1 MASSSLMSKVV
12 SFVLF
17 LVLAGLCAAQSTDA
31 KGRTVLTIW
40 GLAIS
45 PQEKGQ
51 DAVVREFERRNPDI
65 KVRLLS
71 MGAGGMNPQKLLTAI
86 VGGVPPDAVL
96 QDRFTISDWAERG
109 AFQPLDDLI
118 ERDRGSDPETP
129 TPDQYYP
136 AVWQEAC
143 YKGKVYGIPT
153 AADNRVLY
161 YNRAIFKANAGK
173 LRAAGLD
180 PDRPPRTWSETLAY
194 SKVLTQFN
202 KDGSLK
208 VAGFMPNYGN
218 SWLYLY
224 AFQMDSEFISP
235 DGTKCTINN
244 PRTREALDFMVKGYD
259 ILGGMDNAKKFE
271 AGFRTN
277 ENDPF
282 VTGLV
287 AMQINGDW
295 NIKNYASWDPRM
307 DMGTAPAP
315 VPDDRY
321 NHRGLF
327 KDEKDTFI
335 TWAGGF
341 AWVMPRNAK
350 HREAAW
356 KWIKWVNSYEARMLN
371 AKGQSDY
378 EHSQGRRHIPRIEA
392 SIRATEDIVK
402 LYASGDSVF
411 EQALRTHVSMMPFAR
426 IRPPTFVAQT
436 LWDEHVRA
444 IEQACRRAETPE
456 QALADAQK
464 KVQQLI
470 TEHLQRHL
478 HPVLDLNLI
487 GLVGVVLVLLG
498 VAAFF
503 VFLKRVRLGRVAGQE
518 ARAGFLFIS
527 PFIIGM
533 LVFTLGPML
542 ASLVFSVAQ
551 YDVLNEARFVGLHN
565 YVDIFT
571 TDKDIVAKSFYNV
584 AYLAGIGIPLGL
596 VTGLAIALILNTG
609 VRGLRF
615 YRTAF
620 YLPSITPQ
628 VATVFLWMW
637 ILNSDPKRG
646 LFNGLWQAT
655 VSHWFMTPP
664 PGWLA
669 VEAWAKPSLIMMG
682 LWGAGSGM
690 ILWLAGLKGVPTTL
704 YEAAAIDGASG
715 KQQFFNI
722 TLPQLSPLIFFSSV
736 MGVIGV
742 LQTFD
747 SVFVITGGMN
757 NGPNDSLAMPVYHL
771 FQAAF
776 AQFRMGYASAFAWVL
791 FLIIVALTWFQFV
804 LSKKWVHY
812 EVEKR

>member
-1 MASSSLMSKVV
+1 MVK
-12 SFVLF
+12 F
-17 LVLAGLCAAQSTDA
+17 LSTLLIVFLATLGFAEDKDPQ
-31 KGRTVLTIW
+31 GRTLLTIW

-71 MGAGGMNPQKLLTAI
+71 MGAGGMSPQKLLTAI
-86 VGGVPPDAVL
+86 VGEVPPDAVF

-109 AFQPLDDLI
+109 AFQSLDDLI
-118 ERDRGSDPETP
+118 ERDKGKDPETP

-136 AVWQEAC
+136 AVWEEAR
-143 YKGKVYGIPT
+143 YGGKVYGIPT
-153 AADNRVLY
+153 AADNRILY
-161 YNRAIFKANAGK
+161 YNRAIFKRRAAD

-194 SKVLTQFN
+194 SKVLTEKN

-224 AFQMDSEFISP
+224 SFQMNGEFMSP
-235 DGTKCTINN
+235 DGTKCTMDN
-244 PRTREALDFMVKGYD
+244 PRTKEALEFMIRGYD
-259 ILGGMDNAKKFE
+259 ILGGMDDAKKFE
-271 AGFRTN
+271 AGFRGN

-282 VTGLV
+282 VTGQV

-295 NIKNYASWDPRM
+295 NIKNYSRWNPRL

-315 VPDDRY
+315 VPDDRFY
-321 NHRGLF
+321 HRGLF
-327 KDEKDTFI
+327 KNEKDTFI

-341 AWVMPRNAK
+341 AWVIPRGAR
-350 HREAAW
+350 HREEAW
-356 KWIKWVNSYEARMLN
+356 KWLKWVNSYEARMLN
-371 AKGQSDY
+371 AREQSAYDR
-378 EHSQGRRHIPRIEA
+378 SQGRRYIPRIEA
-392 SIRATEDIVK
+392 HIKATEAIIK
-402 LYASGDSVF
+402 EFAAGDSVF
-411 EQALRTHVSMMPFAR
+411 EEALRVHVSMMPFAH

-444 IEQACRRAETPE
+444 IEQATRHAETST
-456 QALADAQK
+456 QALQSGQK

-470 TEHLQRHL
+470 DEHLQRTKFAQ
-478 HPVLDLNLI
+478 VNLNTVAI
-487 GLVGVVLVLLG
+487 IGVVLVLAAILG
-498 VAAFF
+498 AFVA
-503 VFLKRVRLGRVAGQE
+503 LGRVKLGRVGGQE

-527 PFIIGM
+527 PFLIGF
-533 LVFTLGPML
+533 LIFTLGPML
-542 ASLVFSVAQ
+542 ASLVFSFTQ
-551 YDVLNEARFVGLHN
+551 YDVLNEARFVGLNN
-565 YVDIFT
+565 YNDIFHG
-571 TDKDIVAKSFYNV
+571 DWEMVKKCFYNV
-584 AYLAGIGIPLGL
+584 AYLAGIGIPLGII
-596 VTGLAIALILNTG
+596 TGLAIALILNTG

-620 YLPSITPQ
+620 YLPSITPA

-637 ILNSDPKRG
+637 ILNSNPDRG
-646 LFNGLWQAT
+646 ILNFIWQAT
-655 VSHWFMTPP
+655 VSKWFLTAP

-669 VEAWAKPSLIMMG
+669 VEGWAKPSLIMIG

-704 YEAAAIDGASG
+704 YEAASIDGATSR
-715 KQQFFNI
+715 QQFFSI

-736 MGVIGV
+736 MGVISV

-747 SVFVITGGMN
+747 SVFIITQGLN
-757 NGPNDSLAMPVYHL
+757 TGPNDSLAMPVYHL
-771 FQAAF
+771 FLAAF
-776 AQFRMGYASAFAWVL
+776 GQFRMGYASAFAWVL
-791 FLIIVALTWFQFV
+791 FLIIIAITGFQFV
-804 LSKKWVHY
+804 LSKRWVHY
-812 EVEKR
+812 EVDK